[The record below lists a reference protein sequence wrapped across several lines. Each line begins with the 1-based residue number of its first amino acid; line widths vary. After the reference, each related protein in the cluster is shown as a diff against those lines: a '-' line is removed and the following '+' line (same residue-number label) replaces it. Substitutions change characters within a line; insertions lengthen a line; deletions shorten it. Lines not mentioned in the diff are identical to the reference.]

1 MTLGPNFLQAI
12 CDPKI
17 RTKSVSGRNPSL
29 GGQPHE
35 ASWGH
40 LETSFYGGRENSR
53 TPGRRHADV
62 RLEWF

>member
-29 GGQPHE
+29 GGQAHE

-40 LETSFYGGRENSR
+40 LETSFYRVGRILEPQGGGM
-53 TPGRRHADV
+53 PMYG
-62 RLEWF
+62 